1 MTLNQGQKEALQQGF
16 LQVGL
21 SVILYVVFAVIGFVS
36 AILLGYILV
45 APIVVYVQGI
55 IVLLTQTLGSY
66 LSLKTLQSGSSPEQ
80 H

>member
-1 MTLNQGQKEALQQGF
+1 MALNQNQKEALQQGF
-16 LQVGL
+16 IQVGL
-21 SVILYVVFAVIGFVS
+21 SVILYIIFAVVGFAS

-55 IVLLTQTLGSY
+55 IILLTQTLGSY
-66 LSLKTLQSGSSPEQ
+66 LSLKTLQSDSSPEQ

>member
-21 SVILYVVFAVIGFVS
+21 SVILYVVFAIIGFVS

>member
-21 SVILYVVFAVIGFVS
+21 SVILYVVFAVVGFVS

-45 APIVVYVQGI
+45 APIVVYVQCI